1 MMHNN
6 FPHSLGGSGI
16 PDMTLR
22 TKAASILTAAAL
34 SLLIAVP
41 NAWSTVARHVPFD
54 QKVDEA
60 EAIILGRV
68 VGTRSA
74 FDPTGRWIL
83 TTATIQVDKS
93 MKGAPGGTIEVT
105 VPGGE
110 VNGIR
115 QETVGTPSFRQGQ
128 ERVLFV
134 RQDRVGPTVL
144 YLDQGS
150 YEVRKDSSGRR
161 TIVPGSTDLVLLD
174 DQTGKIAA
182 AEETRTLESF
192 EREVTLAGE
201 RMQRQR
207 LNTAAVSRPAREER
221 NWRTST
227 VEFLDENK
235 VLMILLGIG
244 ILISLIPILR
254 RR

>member
-1 MMHNN
+1 
-6 FPHSLGGSGI
+6 
-16 PDMTLR
+16 MTLR
-22 TKAASILTAAAL
+22 TKAVSILSAAAL
-34 SLLIAVP
+34 SLLTAVP
-41 NAWSTVARHVPFD
+41 HAGGTVARFVPFD

-60 EAIILGRV
+60 EAIVLGRV
-68 VGTRSA
+68 TGTRSA

-93 MKGAPGGTIEVT
+93 MKGSSIGTIEVT
-105 VPGGE
+105 VPGGQ
-110 VNGIR
+110 VDGIR
-115 QETVGTPSFRQGQ
+115 QETVGTPSFRQGD
-128 ERVLFV
+128 EKILFV
-134 RQDRVGPTVL
+134 KQDRVGPTVL

-161 TIVPGSTDLVLLD
+161 TITPASTDLVLLD
-174 DQTGKIAA
+174 GQTGKIAA

-201 RMQRQR
+201 RIRRQR
-207 LNTAAVSRPAREER
+207 LNTAAVSRPASAGRD
-221 NWRTST
+221 WKATT

-244 ILISLIPILR
+244 VLISLIPILR